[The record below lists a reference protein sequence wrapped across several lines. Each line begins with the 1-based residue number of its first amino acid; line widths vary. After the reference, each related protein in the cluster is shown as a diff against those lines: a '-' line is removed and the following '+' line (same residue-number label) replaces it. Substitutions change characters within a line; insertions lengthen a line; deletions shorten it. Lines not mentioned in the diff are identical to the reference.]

1 MSTNTATAEKP
12 TRIKNLLISQS
23 RPADDKSP
31 YHLLA
36 AKYNLKLDFRPFIEI
51 QPLPLREFRKQKISI
66 PEYTAIILTS
76 KNAVDAFF
84 GICKEAKL
92 EMPPEMKY
100 FCVTEQTANYLQ
112 KYITIRKRK
121 IFTGTKTASD
131 LNEYFLKHKTEKY
144 LYPCSEIRKN
154 DIPEFLRKHGIPV
167 QEAIMYQTVMC
178 DLQDLKLSNYD
189 IITFFSPSGVESL
202 LKNFPGFEQGS
213 IRLAAFGVT
222 TAQAVRDAG
231 LNLDIEAPLP
241 NAPSMAGA
249 IELYI
254 KNLLGK

>member
-12 TRIKNLLISQS
+12 TRVKNLLISQS

-36 AKYNLKLDFRPFIEI
+36 TKYSLKLDFRPFIEI
-51 QPLPLREFRKQKISI
+51 QPLPLREFRKQKIVITDYS
-66 PEYTAIILTS
+66 AIILTS

-92 EMPPEMKY
+92 EMPPEQKY

-121 IFTGTKTASD
+121 IFTGTKTAAD

-144 LYPCSEIRKN
+144 LYPCSDIRKN
-154 DIPEFLRKHGIPV
+154 DILDFLHKHNIQV
-167 QEAIMYQTVMC
+167 QEAVMYQTVQC
-178 DLQDLKLSNYD
+178 DLHDLKPHSYD

-202 LKNFPGFEQGS
+202 LKNFPDFDQGT
-213 IRLAAFGVT
+213 IRLAAFGVS

-231 LNLDIEAPLP
+231 LRLDIEAPLP

>member
-1 MSTNTATAEKP
+1 MSTQTATADKP
-12 TRIKNLLISQS
+12 TRVKNLLISQS

-36 AKYNLKLDFRPFIEI
+36 SKYNLKVEFRPFIEI
-51 QPLPLREFRKQKISI
+51 QPIPLKEFRKQKVTITD
-66 PEYTAIILTS
+66 YTAIILTS

-100 FCVTEQTANYLQ
+100 FCVTEGTANYLQ

-154 DIPEFLRKHGIPV
+154 DISEFLKKHNIIM
-167 QEAIMYQTVMC
+167 QEAIMYQTVLC
-178 DLQDLKLSNYD
+178 DLHDLKPAAFD

-202 LKNFPGFEQGS
+202 LKNFPEFEQGN
-213 IRLAAFGVT
+213 IRLAAFGVS
-222 TAQAVRDAG
+222 TAQAVRDAN
-231 LNLDIEAPLP
+231 LRLDIEAPLP